1 MQECLFMKILIVGDS
16 GVGKTCIVT
25 RYFSGFFESNTIP
38 TIGYD
43 FTTKLYD
50 KPNLKMC
57 KLQVWDIAGQERYQA
72 VSKLYARNAVGCI
85 VVSDITNYKTL
96 ENTLKWKKIIEEYC
110 DSSHSIPFILV
121 QNKADLIIET
131 AADYMTEEFLNDFGQ
146 KNGFTASFQT
156 SAKNNLN
163 LREVFET
170 VVEKAREIILRNQT
184 VNEEAKH
191 MESLQ
196 NISNKY
202 RREIHSYD
210 GEVKA
215 AKKIKNKCCLLN

>member
-1 MQECLFMKILIVGDS
+1 MKILIVGDS

-50 KPNLKMC
+50 KPNSKMC

-85 VVSDITNYKTL
+85 VVSDITNYQTL

-110 DSSHSIPFILV
+110 DSSNSIPFVLV
-121 QNKADLIIET
+121 QNKADLINDV
-131 AADYMTEEFLNDFGQ
+131 AADYMTEDFLKDFGQ

-156 SAKNNLN
+156 SARNNLN
-163 LREVFET
+163 LHEVFET
-170 VVEKAREIILRNQT
+170 VVEKAREIVIRNQT

-191 MESLQ
+191 RESLQ
-196 NISNKY
+196 KISNKY
-202 RREIHSYD
+202 RREIQTND
-210 GEVKA
+210 VEIEVK
-215 AKKIKNKCCLLN
+215 KTKNMCCLFN